1 MTIRATNHRLDDDH
15 FSRRRR
21 EALALWETGREVD
34 LAEAIAYQKALP
46 ESRSFHRTV
55 ERLRSEGQTV
65 VFPRGGT
72 PDLEEMIRL
81 CGTLVDSGVPLIPVT
96 TDSYSRQLQFDKA
109 RGALDEGA
117 RQGKALLNGYPLVNH
132 GVQATRRLVESCE
145 GAFNPRLS
153 RLLYPLG
160 AEIAFASGMS
170 GIASGAFVSFG
181 SYEKTAT
188 LESSIEA
195 SQYVWRLAGHYA
207 EHGVVIANELHGW
220 LPCGVIPSSVNLAC
234 MIAEA
239 LMAAAQGVK
248 SVIPLVNS
256 MGYLPQD
263 LAWIRLAPRL
273 LREYLDRFGHQDVAI
288 PGTFAAQ
295 PPLFPAPQDL
305 GGAFAY
311 LNYTAMVAALA
322 PAESVFLRTI
332 DEGAGVPTAEAHAVS
347 YRSARWLF
355 QVVREQR
362 LSVSVEGTD
371 DEARI
376 AELEVRAILERLLEL
391 GEGDIVR
398 GSIEGVEAGVIDSP
412 FSPNRT
418 VKDRVLG
425 VRDDRGGCR
434 YADYGNLPL
443 PAEAREFNAERLAA
457 RERSEKRRLD
467 YQASID
473 DFWAFSKGRL
483 VGRRPAA

>member
-1 MTIRATNHRLDDDH
+1 MNPRATIHRLDDDR
-15 FSRRRR
+15 FAKQR
-21 EALALWETGREVD
+21 EETLALWETGREVD
-34 LAEAIAYQKALP
+34 LPEAVAYQKALP
-46 ESRSFHRTV
+46 ENRSFHRVV
-55 ERLRSEGQTV
+55 ERLRREGQTV

-72 PDLEEMIRL
+72 PDLEEMIGL
-81 CGTLVDSGVPLIPVT
+81 CQTLVEAGVPLIPVT
-96 TDSYSRQLQFDKA
+96 TDSYSRQLNFEKV
-109 RGALDEGA
+109 RGALEEGA
-117 RQGKALLNGYPLVNH
+117 QRGEALLNGYPLVNH
-132 GVQATRRLVESCE
+132 GVRRTRRLVESCE
-145 GAFNPRLS
+145 GAFSPRLS

-207 EHGVVIANELHGW
+207 ENGVVIANELHGW

-273 LREYLDRFGHQDVAI
+273 MREYLDRFGHGDVAI

-295 PPLFPAPQDL
+295 PPLFPVPQDM

-311 LNYTAMVAALA
+311 LNYTAMIAAMA
-322 PAESVFLRTI
+322 PVESVFLRTI
-332 DEGAGVPTAEAHAVS
+332 DEGAGVPTPEAHAVS

-355 QVVREQR
+355 QVLREQK
-362 LSVSVEGTD
+362 LSISVEGYE

-376 AELEVRAILERLLEL
+376 AELEIRAILERLLEF
-391 GEGDIVR
+391 GGGDIVR

-425 VRDDRGGCR
+425 VRDERGGCR
-434 YADYGNLPL
+434 YAEYGNLPL
-443 PAEAREFNAERLAA
+443 PAEAREFNAEKLAE
-457 RERSEKRRLD
+457 RERSEHRKMD
-467 YQASID
+467 YQVSID

-483 VGRRPAA
+483 VGRKAAV